1 MKENYV
7 EFPIYFGDLNED
19 AQKRLMKLVHID
31 DPGEANWD
39 PEINTAPIAVYAT
52 NLEEWKS

>member
-52 NLEEWKS
+52 NLEKW